1 MKFLYLLL
9 FVVSFSSLANEAK
22 YSLLDDKLKL
32 SISTELEL
40 LSEKVLKKRYGS
52 QKLMPYAAFSDDKQ
66 SATITI
72 TQYATPADK
81 SSMKKLRK
89 AISNMLRKST
99 PDATWKK
106 DKLNTAYGTKV
117 GVFEYEINGVG
128 KFAYNITYALP
139 VNGQLT
145 FVTFLTTN
153 KKFKNKWRDVARET
167 FESIELTD

>member
-1 MKFLYLLL
+1 MKFLYSIILMI
-9 FVVSFSSLANEAK
+9 SFSSFADGAT
-22 YSLLDDKLKL
+22 YSLLDDKLKM
-32 SISTELEL
+32 SVSKEMEL
-40 LSEKVLKKRYGS
+40 LSPKVLKKRYGS

-66 SATITI
+66 SATLTI

-81 SSMKKLRK
+81 LSMKKLRK

-128 KFAYNITYALP
+128 KYAYNITYAFP

-153 KKFKNKWRDVARET
+153 KKFKNKWRDVAREA